1 MFQVSSGW
9 LRGEGRGDELQLVE
23 TGEGCM
29 MGGEAKG
36 IMDDYQALPE
46 GDRSPRSERCSPG
59 IYLAVSGF
67 VLIVAIFCAMG
78 FYIRQMSLSMSLM
91 TTLLRDIETNT
102 HSMCHALHTIDSN
115 YTCA

>member
-1 MFQVSSGW
+1 MYTFQVSSGW
-9 LRGEGRGDELQLVE
+9 LHGEVVDSGEGVR
-23 TGEGCM
+23 
-29 MGGEAKG
+29 MGGEVGAG
-36 IMDDYQALPE
+36 LMDEYQALPE
-46 GDRSPRSERCSPG
+46 GDRSPRSGRCSPG
-59 IYLAVSGF
+59 TYLAVSGF

-78 FYIRQMSLSMSLM
+78 YYIRLMSNSMVLM